1 MKLCPKCQKQ
11 FSDDANFCPVDAAR
25 LVPAEAQTSAT
36 DALTARFTL
45 GERLGGSR
53 TGAVYRATDKQ
64 TNAAVAVKIV
74 AAAVTSLPGVAQRL
88 ERELKQIERV
98 QSAGVA
104 KVLASGKRGAAGGEE
119 TWLAVEL
126 VDGAQT
132 LAEAINARGPI
143 PLEQAAHLIEVI
155 GEALIEAA
163 QVGVVHRDL
172 APKNVLFAGDQIKLI
187 NFSLPVP
194 TTDRVPGVAE
204 FVAPEQVDGKPVDQ
218 RSNLYSLGA
227 LYYYVLTGQTPHAG
241 SPDEVHRAHANA
253 TIKTPS
259 SFAPVPSNVEAVIM
273 RALDRS
279 PTKRFLTVR
288 QFVDEVSRIAR
299 GDKSDPKATQPMGKV
314 GKPKAE
320 LVQTLLGVRGGVGGF
335 GTPVV
340 TGPAAA
346 AMQPSP
352 ASTVA
357 GVHPTPGHLS
367 APPMQ
372 HAVAVAAPT
381 GGPLQAASGAATV
394 MGVPSAAQAS
404 PASPD
409 RSPWAPPST
418 VPPAA
423 THAPEMPAP
432 AAPVQASS
440 PIAPTIGPT
449 AAAVQTAQPAS
460 VAPTQA
466 PTQATPMAPVLPQ
479 APVVAPPKVAN
490 APVATAKAGEK
501 DAKGKFRETMWF
513 KKGDL
518 DSQAAVAAA
527 EERARTGK
535 DVPTDKAD
543 SLPMDE
549 RYKDDGSISRGDK
562 EKYSLRTGATQMMG
576 AMKDKNASQSL
587 SKVSEESLIGEMKG
601 GRSLVLLFIG
611 LGVIALGAII
621 FLLVR

>member
-1 MKLCPKCQKQ
+1 
-11 FSDDANFCPVDAAR
+11 VH
-25 LVPAEAQTSAT
+25 
-36 DALTARFTL
+36 
-45 GERLGGSR
+45 
-53 TGAVYRATDKQ
+53 RATDKQ
-64 TNAAVAVKIV
+64 SNAAVAVKVV
-74 AAAVTSLPGVAQRL
+74 ATTVTGLPGVAQRL

-104 KVLASGKRGAAGGEE
+104 KVIASGKRGTAGGEE
-119 TWLAVEL
+119 SWLAIEL
-126 VDGAQT
+126 LDGAQT
-132 LAEAINARGPI
+132 LAEAITARGPI

-172 APKNVLFAGDQIKLI
+172 APKNILFAGDQIKLI

-194 TTDRVPGVAE
+194 TSDKVPGVAE

-241 SPDEVHRAHANA
+241 ATPDDVHRAHANA

-259 SFAPVPSNVEAVIM
+259 SLAPVPNNVEAVIM

-299 GDKSDPKATQPMGKV
+299 GDKSDAKTTQPMGKV

-320 LVQTLLGVRGGVGGF
+320 LVQTLLGVRTSGPGGGAF
-335 GTPVV
+335 GTPSIT

-346 AMQPSP
+346 ALQPSTPPSP

-367 APPMQ
+367 APPMAQ
-372 HAVAVAAPT
+372 PVAVAAP
-381 GGPLQAASGAATV
+381 PQAAAGAATM
-394 MGVPSAAQAS
+394 MGVPSGVAGAAAS
-404 PASPD
+404 PALSPD

-418 VPPAA
+418 VPP
-423 THAPEMPAP
+423 EMP
-432 AAPVQASS
+432 AAPVA
-440 PIAPTIGPT
+440 PTIAPTVAPSIAAAPT
-449 AAAVQTAQPAS
+449 AASPTISPAAAAVQTAQPAS
-460 VAPTQA
+460 VAPA
-466 PTQATPMAPVLPQ
+466 PTPATPMAPVLPQ
-479 APVVAPPKVAN
+479 APVVAPPKVTN
-490 APVATAKAGEK
+490 APAKAGGEK

-518 DSQAAVAAA
+518 DAQAAQAAA

-535 DVPTDKAD
+535 DAAGDKVD

-562 EKYSLRTGATQMMG
+562 EKYSLRTGATQMMS
-576 AMKDKNASQSL
+576 AQKDPATSMSG
-587 SKVSEESLIGEMKG
+587 KVSEDALIGEMKG
-601 GRSLVLLFIG
+601 GRSMVLLAIG
-611 LGVIALGAII
+611 LGVVAIAVII
-621 FLLVR
+621 FLLAR